1 MKKLFLILLV
11 SVVVMSAFF
20 GFSSI
25 AQAAD
30 PLVTCG
36 GTGQPRCEFSDLL
49 DLVGRVFNF
58 LLYDIATP
66 LAAAL
71 IVAGGVVMTVSAG
84 NPAWIAKGKNM
95 VIWSIIA
102 WVLILTSWIIV
113 DTVLKAIG
121 YKGGVGKI

>member
-1 MKKLFLILLV
+1 
-11 SVVVMSAFF
+11 
-20 GFSSI
+20 
-25 AQAAD
+25 
-30 PLVTCG
+30 
-36 GTGQPRCEFSDLL
+36 
-49 DLVGRVFNF
+49 
-58 LLYDIATP
+58 
-66 LAAAL
+66 
-71 IVAGGVVMTVSAG
+71 MTVSAG